1 MKYATIDT
9 KGNPTA
15 FYDSEIHENNIPKDA
30 VKISD
35 TDWQS
40 HINGQRKVYDTTTE
54 TWIDYVPSETEVLNQ
69 NKEVKLAEI
78 RLAYE
83 TEISGDILYMN
94 TTFQADQ
101 KSQDMITKVLAASG
115 GTLPTGFFWL
125 DSSNNQVPMTY
136 TDLQGLAN
144 EILIRG
150 QNAFGKYQTLKEQ
163 IKLANTIDE
172 LNNIVW

>member
-15 FYDSEIHENNIPKDA
+15 FYDSEIHGSNIPKDA

-40 HINGQRKVYDTTTE
+40 HINGQRKVYDITTE
-54 TWIDYVPSETEVLNQ
+54 AWIDYVPSETEVLNQ

-136 TDLQGLAN
+136 ADLQGLAN